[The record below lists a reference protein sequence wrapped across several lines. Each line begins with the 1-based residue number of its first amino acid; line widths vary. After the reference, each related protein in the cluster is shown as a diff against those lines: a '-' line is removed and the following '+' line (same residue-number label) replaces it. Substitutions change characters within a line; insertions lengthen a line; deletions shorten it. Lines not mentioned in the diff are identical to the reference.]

1 MSNVYVEFKTK
12 EGQFVATQSGR
23 EIGRGD
29 TQEEAIDQ
37 ARRRR
42 QHQEDP
48 ILVERQRLRTAAS
61 SRQVASSLLN
71 EDLRPS

>member
-12 EGQFVATQSGR
+12 QGQFVATQNGR
-23 EIGRGD
+23 EIGRGY

-37 ARRRR
+37 AKRRR

-48 ILVERQRLRTAAS
+48 ILVERRRLRDDKPHPDKW
-61 SRQVASSLLN
+61 RRVY
-71 EDLRPS
+71 